1 MSSTRNLLHAFLV
14 SDGLIRLCHQFLR
27 LLGEEFGDVP
37 SEVSENET
45 ALVNAIDAMS
55 SKMELST
62 IDYDTKKERQLNY
75 EKACREK
82 FEIPEATQESE
93 PEVIDS
99 HDKSQQEIN
108 VATSKSEQAVRQS
121 IIKSDGKP
129 MEEAAMVGYQRKITV
144 LYELLSAC
152 LTDMPGDSKTSTRRR
167 KGYDAR
173 HRVALRLLA
182 TWFDVKWT
190 KMV

>member
-1 MSSTRNLLHAFLV
+1 M
-14 SDGLIRLCHQFLR
+14 
-27 LLGEEFGDVP
+27 P
-37 SEVSENET
+37 SEAADNKT
-45 ALVNAIDAMS
+45 ALVGAIEAMS
-55 SKMELST
+55 SRLELSPA
-62 IDYDTKKERQLNY
+62 DYDSKKERQLNY

-82 FEIPEATQESE
+82 FATPEETQESE
-93 PEVIDS
+93 PEERDS
-99 HDKSQQEIN
+99 PDKSQQEIN

-121 IIKSDGKP
+121 IIESDGRP
-129 MEEAAMVGYQRKITV
+129 MEEAAMVGYQKKVSV

-152 LTDMPGDSKTSTRRR
+152 LADTLEDSKMSVKRR